1 MDVEDVIDEFGMWL
15 RKKLAQLQVTQS
27 PAAGAGQPPVQHD
40 TIATAQAPT
49 TPVAQPVVEQSVAQE
64 APTTNQESEANVP
77 VEPDPAPTGSVVTL
91 ADEHGLAEGVEA
103 TTEGVN
109 AAPATTTTPTSEDV
123 KTLVENAVAEALK
136 NAGVQ

>member
-27 PAAGAGQPPVQHD
+27 PAAGAGQPPVQQD
-40 TIATAQAPT
+40 TNATAQVDST

-77 VEPDPAPTGSVVTL
+77 VEPDPAPSGSVVTL
-91 ADEHGLAEGVEA
+91 ADDEHGLAEGVEA

-109 AAPATTTTPTSEDV
+109 AAPATTTSTPDV
-123 KTLVENAVAEALK
+123 TAIVEAAVAKALK
-136 NAGVQ
+136 DAGVQ